1 MTGSLGRMFRA
12 PEVRGISPIDL
23 TQFAQSRRIRLPERE
38 SMSDDKPEEGLFEG
52 YGEGDDV
59 PLFSY
64 AVLVGVFNLIFVLFL
79 LLARISG
86 RPIPE
91 RVKLGD
97 IVLFGVATHKL
108 SWIIS
113 RDAITAPLR
122 APFTELEEVKNPT
135 NIQEKP
141 RDTGLQR
148 SVGELLT
155 CRFCLGMWI
164 SAFFAYGLVLFPAA
178 TRLVGAIFAMLT
190 LSDHLHQIYKALMN
204 RA

>member
-1 MTGSLGRMFRA
+1 MN
-12 PEVRGISPIDL
+12 
-23 TQFAQSRRIRLPERE
+23 
-38 SMSDDKPEEGLFEG
+38 DDKPQEEGLFEG
-52 YGEGDDV
+52 YGKGEDI
-59 PLFSY
+59 PLASY
-64 AVLVGVFNLIFVLFL
+64 AVLVGIFDLIFALFL
-79 LLARISG
+79 LLARVSG

-91 RVKLGD
+91 LIKVGD

-108 SWIIS
+108 SWIFT

-122 APFTELEEVKNPT
+122 APFTELESPT
-135 NIQEKP
+135 NVQEKP
-141 RDTGLQR
+141 RNTGLQR
-148 SVGELLT
+148 SLGELLT

-190 LSDHLHQIYKALMN
+190 LADYLHQTYKALMN

>member
-1 MTGSLGRMFRA
+1 
-12 PEVRGISPIDL
+12 
-23 TQFAQSRRIRLPERE
+23 
-38 SMSDDKPEEGLFEG
+38 MSDSKPQEGIFEE
-52 YGEGDDV
+52 YNKGDEV

-64 AVLVGVFNLIFVLFL
+64 AVLVGIFNLIFALFL
-79 LLARISG
+79 LLTKVSG

-91 RVKLGD
+91 RIELGD

-108 SWIIS
+108 SWIVS

-122 APFTELEEVKNPT
+122 APFTELEEVKSPT
-135 NIQEKP
+135 NVKEKP

-148 SVGELLT
+148 SLGELLT

-178 TRLVGAIFAMLT
+178 TRLVGAIFAILT
-190 LSDHLHQIYKALMN
+190 LSDHLHQTYKALMN

>member
-1 MTGSLGRMFRA
+1 
-12 PEVRGISPIDL
+12 
-23 TQFAQSRRIRLPERE
+23 
-38 SMSDDKPEEGLFEG
+38 MSDGKPQEGIFEE
-52 YGEGDDV
+52 YNKDDEV
-59 PLFSY
+59 PLISY
-64 AVLVGVFNLIFVLFL
+64 AALVGIFNLIFALFL
-79 LLARISG
+79 LLTKVSR

-91 RVKLGD
+91 RIELGD

-108 SWIIS
+108 SWIVS

-122 APFTELEEVKNPT
+122 APFTELEEVKSPT
-135 NIQEKP
+135 NVKEKP

-148 SVGELLT
+148 SLGELLT

-178 TRLVGAIFAMLT
+178 TRLVGAIFAILT
-190 LSDHLHQIYKALMN
+190 LSDHLHQTYKALMN

>member
-1 MTGSLGRMFRA
+1 
-12 PEVRGISPIDL
+12 
-23 TQFAQSRRIRLPERE
+23 
-38 SMSDDKPEEGLFEG
+38 MSDGKPQEGIFEG
-52 YGEGDDV
+52 YDKGDDI

-64 AVLVGVFNLIFVLFL
+64 AVLTGVFNLIFVLFL
-79 LLARISG
+79 LLARVSG

-91 RVKLGD
+91 RVKLRD
-97 IVLFGVATHKL
+97 IVLLGVATHKL
-108 SWIIS
+108 SWIVS

-122 APFTELEEVKNPT
+122 APFTELEEVKSPT
-135 NIQEKP
+135 NVQEKP

-178 TRLVGAIFAMLT
+178 TRLVGAIFAILT
-190 LSDHLHQIYKALMN
+190 LSDHLHQTYKALMN